1 MKSMMDRRMSVGKGA
16 GVVGEVAGAL
26 IIVLMMKGTKDSNF
40 CFLEAFFVSIHFS
53 RSFASMCVFPVR
65 ASMTYFETGGVPVLV
80 RGESPTKGRSTY
92 E

>member
-1 MKSMMDRRMSVGKGA
+1 MMDWMISVSKGA
-16 GVVGEVAGAL
+16 GVVGEVADSF
-26 IIVLMMKGTKDSNF
+26 IIMMMMKGTKDSEC
-40 CFLEAFFVSIHFS
+40 CFLEASFVSIHFS

-80 RGESPTKGRSTY
+80 RGESPTKGRSAY